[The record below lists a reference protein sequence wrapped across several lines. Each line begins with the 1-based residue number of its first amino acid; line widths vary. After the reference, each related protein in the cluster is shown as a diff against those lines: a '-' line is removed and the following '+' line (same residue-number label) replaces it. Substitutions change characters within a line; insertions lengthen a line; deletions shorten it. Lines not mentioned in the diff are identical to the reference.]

1 MSKTQNHKEVSWTNH
16 TDASS
21 LDTAPQELLLA
32 ARAALDKAYA
42 PYSNFQVGAALLLTN
57 GEIVSGA
64 NFENAAYPMCLCAER
79 SAIATAVSTYP
90 SEAITQIAIT
100 VRNPAKAVLQPAA
113 PCGAC
118 RQVMVEAE
126 HRQGQDM
133 EVLLQGESGAVYQ
146 LASAKVLLPFYFD
159 GSFLG

>member
-1 MSKTQNHKEVSWTNH
+1 MPNHNHSLQVNWQSVS
-16 TDASS
+16 AEM
-21 LDTAPQELLLA
+21 LPQADQVLLA
-32 ARAALDKAYA
+32 AAAKALDKAYA
-42 PYSNFQVGAALLLTN
+42 PYSNFHVGAAVLLDN
-57 GEIVSGA
+57 GEILSGA

-79 SAIATAVSTYP
+79 STLATVISTYP
-90 SEAITQIAIT
+90 EAKILQMAIR
-100 VRNPAKAVLQPAA
+100 VRNPQKPVVQPAA

-126 HRQGQDM
+126 HRQSGDIKI
-133 EVLLQGESGAVYQ
+133 LLQGESGPVYV

>member
-1 MSKTQNHKEVSWTNH
+1 MSIEKKHKEISWVSYPDET
-16 TDASS
+16 S
-21 LDTAPQELLLA
+21 LPADDQVLMAA
-32 ARAALDKAYA
+32 AREALNKAYA
-42 PYSNFQVGAALLLTN
+42 PYSKFQVGAALRLAN

-90 SEAITQIAIT
+90 EVSIQQIAIT
-100 VRNPAKAVLQPAA
+100 VKNPAKEVTQPAA

-126 HRQGQDM
+126 QRQKGDM
-133 EVLLQGESGAVYQ
+133 QVLLQGENGAVYV
-146 LASAKVLLPFYFD
+146 LETAKMLLPFYFD

>member
-1 MSKTQNHKEVSWTNH
+1 MPNHNH
-16 TDASS
+16 NLQVNWQSTDAAS
-21 LDTAPQELLLA
+21 LSQAEQDLLDA
-32 ARAALDKAYA
+32 AAQALDKAYA
-42 PYSNFQVGAALLLTN
+42 PYSNFHVGAAVLLDN
-57 GEIVSGA
+57 GELLSGA

-79 SAIATAVSTYP
+79 SALATAISTYP
-90 SEAITQIAIT
+90 QAKILQMAIR
-100 VRNPAKAVLQPAA
+100 VRNPKKPVLQPAA

-126 HRQGQDM
+126 HRQSGDIK
-133 EVLLQGESGAVYQ
+133 VLLQGESGPVYV